1 MLYQAVVEDLAGE
14 EVDMQTAE
22 DKFAGLDM
30 GGIVGTVD
38 GID

>member
-1 MLYQAVVEDLAGE
+1 VLYQAVVEDLAGE